1 MEIQDITNALSTEE
15 DVVAASLGITTN
27 QAYHFVIKEMHITVK
42 TGESKG
48 KPYRM
53 VSADFTCEVTH
64 CLTDDVPVESCKGQL
79 VHMQVMNRP
88 EEKDVRILS
97 YIKGLMQACGIQLD
111 DYRSAEVI
119 AGDVVGKE
127 FDGYVKEDKKG
138 YAHIDTRSLRSMN
151 A

>member
-1 MEIQDITNALSTEE
+1 MEIEKISLQTEGE
-15 DVVAASLGITTN
+15 VEAASLGITPGYG
-27 QAYHFVIKEMHITVK
+27 YHVAIKEMNITVK

-53 VSADFTCEVTH
+53 VVADFTCVVIN
-64 CLTDDVPVESCKGQL
+64 CLTDDIPVESCKGQL

-88 EEKDVRILS
+88 EEPDVRLLS

-111 DYRSAEVI
+111 DYRSSEVI

-127 FDGYVKEDKKG
+127 FDCFVKEDKKG
-138 YAHIDTRSLRSMN
+138 YTYIDTRSLRSMN